1 MQPTVPG
8 AAEIS
13 LVGVEAGFVLRV
25 GRKEARVW
33 AGSKNNDYV
42 WEIENNSAGVKE
54 LETLISDAIEGRVK
68 GINISYPPYR

>member
-13 LVGVEAGFVLRV
+13 LVGAGAGFVLRV
-25 GRKEARVW
+25 GRKEGRVW
-33 AGSKNNDYV
+33 ASSNNIDYV
-42 WEIENNSAGVKE
+42 WEMENNSAKVKA

-68 GINISYPPYR
+68 GTNISYPPYR